1 MANERM
7 VISKDVRSFSKFPMP
22 LQFKSNHDFEVSVL
36 AYWQKQ
42 DNAKYELV
50 KKNLNTKRRLSKR
63 LIRLKLNYDLD
74 FIELK
79 NEGFVDYEIDDI
91 LDNHPFKQF
100 FMHHLILNPDPGE
113 SSELLDFIFLTRP
126 SLGIELMHFLTGQL
140 KTLKKQT
147 YY

>member
-1 MANERM
+1 MANKRI
-7 VISKDVRSFSKFPMP
+7 VSSKDITLFSDFPMP
-22 LQFKSNHDFEVSVL
+22 LQYKSNHDFEISVL
-36 AYWQKQ
+36 AYWQKR

-50 KKNLNTKRRLSKR
+50 KKNLNTKRRLTKR

-74 FIELK
+74 FMELK
-79 NEGFVDYEIDDI
+79 NEGFVDDEIDDI

-100 FMHHLILNPDPGE
+100 FMHHLILNPDPGG

-126 SLGIELMHFLTGQL
+126 SLGIELMKFLTGQL

-147 YY
+147 